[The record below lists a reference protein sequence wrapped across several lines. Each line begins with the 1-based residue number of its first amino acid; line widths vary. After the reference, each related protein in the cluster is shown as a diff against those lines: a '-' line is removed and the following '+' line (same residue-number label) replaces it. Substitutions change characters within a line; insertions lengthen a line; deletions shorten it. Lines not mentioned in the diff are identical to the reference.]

1 MSKLVDINIQMINCD
16 TCIKES
22 VVPNSDGSYTIF
34 LNARQTREQQIIS
47 YNHALKHI
55 LGDDFTK
62 DDVDKIEFNAH
73 SA

>member
-1 MSKLVDINIQMINCD
+1 MSNLVDINVQMINCD

-22 VVPNSDGSYTIF
+22 IIPNSDGSYTIF
-34 LNARQTREQQIIS
+34 INARQTREQQQIS

-55 LGDDFTK
+55 LGADFSK
-62 DDVDKIEFNAH
+62 EIADKIEFDAH